1 MPLPFPFDF
10 KKPDYVQVFEWRAER
25 LKRLRD
31 QPESLKPLTRFYKEN
46 PAQFIID
53 WGMTTDPRNIDY
65 GLPVTIPFLL
75 FPKQEEWIDWIMTR
89 WRGRENGITEKSREM
104 GLSWTSI
111 ALACSLC
118 LFNKEMVIGFG
129 SRKEEYVDST
139 GDPKALFWKARK
151 FVKSL
156 PQEFRGGWEAKKHAP
171 YMRVNFPNTGAIIKG
186 EAGDNIGRGDRTTLY
201 FVDEAAFLPR
211 PLLIDAA
218 LSQTTRCRI
227 DLSSVN
233 GMANPF
239 AQKRH
244 SGRIPV
250 FTFHWRS
257 DPRKDDGWY
266 EKECQ
271 KIDNPVIVAQ
281 ELDLNYQA
289 SVEGVLIPAEWV
301 QAAIDAHTKLGINP
315 TGIRLG
321 SFDVADEGRD
331 NNAFSWRHGFLLE
344 GIEEWSGKGSD
355 IFGSVETVF
364 QLADKYQLESFRFDE
379 DGLGAGVRGDAR
391 IINDQ
396 RRQKRAARIDAV
408 PFRGSGG
415 VFDPDKEAIAGF
427 DGQNARLNKDF
438 FANAKAQS
446 WWHLRKR
453 FQNVYRAVV
462 EKQPLKPDEIIAIN
476 GRMRLKDK
484 LIVELSQP
492 TYSINAVGKIVID
505 KQPDGTKS
513 PNLAD
518 SVMINF
524 APMNTALEIWTL
536 LGRSA

>member
-25 LKRLRD
+25 LKRLRE
-31 QPESLKPLTRFYKEN
+31 QPERLKPLTRFYKDN

-65 GLPVTIPFLL
+65 RLPVTIPFLL

-111 ALACSLC
+111 ALACALC
-118 LFNKEMVIGFG
+118 LFNNEMVIGFG

-151 FVKSL
+151 FVETL

-257 DPRKDDGWY
+257 DPRKDEQWY

-321 SFDVADEGRD
+321 AFDVADEGRD
-331 NNAFSWRHGFLLE
+331 KNAFSWRHGFLLE

-355 IFGSVETVF
+355 IFGSVEQVF
-364 QLADKYQLESFRFDE
+364 NLADKYQLESFRFDE

-396 RRQKRAARIDAV
+396 RRQKRATRIDAV

-415 VFDPDKEAIAGF
+415 VFDPEEEAVAGF

-462 EKQPLKPDEIIAIN
+462 EKQPFKPDELIAIN
-476 GRMRLKDK
+476 SAMRLKDK

-524 APMNTALEIWTL
+524 APMNTALEIWSL
-536 LGRSA
+536 LGRNA

>member
-1 MPLPFPFDF
+1 MPLPFHFDF
-10 KKPDYVQVFEWRAER
+10 KYPDYQKVIDYRAER
-25 LKRLRD
+25 LKRLHE
-31 QPESLKPLTRFYKEN
+31 QPDKIKAPYVLYRKN

-53 WGMTTDPRNIDY
+53 WGMTTDPRNVDY
-65 GLPVTIPFLL
+65 RLPVTIPFLL
-75 FPKQEEWIDWIMTR
+75 FPKQEEWINWVITR
-89 WRGRENGITEKSREM
+89 WQRQENGITEKSREM

-111 ALACSLC
+111 ALACALC
-118 LFNKEMVIGFG
+118 LFNKEVVIGFG

-139 GDPKALFWKARK
+139 GDPKALFWKART
-151 FVKSL
+151 FLSTL
-156 PQEFRGGWEAKKHAP
+156 PVEFRGGWNAKKHAP
-171 YMRVNFPNTGAIIKG
+171 YMRIEFPETGSIIKG

-257 DPRKDDGWY
+257 DPRKDEDWY

-289 SVEGVLIPAEWV
+289 SIDGILIPAEWV
-301 QAAIDAHTKLGINP
+301 QASIDAHTKLNIQP

-321 SFDVADEGRD
+321 ALDVADEGRD
-331 NNAFSWRHGFLLE
+331 KNAFSWRHGFLLE

-355 IFGSVETVF
+355 IFGTVERAF
-364 QLADKYQLESFRFDE
+364 CLSDEFHLDNFRFDE

-391 IINDQ
+391 MINDQ
-396 RRQKRAARIDAV
+396 RRQRRSTRINAV

-415 VFDPDKEAIAGF
+415 VFDPEKEAVKGF
-427 DGQNARLNKDF
+427 DGQNTRLNKDF

-446 WWHLRKR
+446 WWHLRKL

-462 EKQPLKPDEIIAIN
+462 EKQPFKPDELVSISSSI
-476 GRMRLKDK
+476 RLKDK
-484 LIVELSQP
+484 LIIELSQP

-505 KQPDGTKS
+505 KQPSGAKS

-524 APMNTALEIWTL
+524 APMNTSLEIWAL
-536 LGRSA
+536 LGRSG

>member
-25 LKRLRD
+25 LKRLRE
-31 QPESLKPLTRFYKEN
+31 QPKSLKLLTRFYNEN

-75 FPKQEEWIDWIMTR
+75 FPKQEAWIDWIMTR

-151 FVKSL
+151 FVETL

-233 GMANPF
+233 GMNNPF

-257 DPRKDDGWY
+257 DPRKDEHWY

-301 QAAIDAHTKLGINP
+301 QAAIDAHTKLGITP

-321 SFDVADEGRD
+321 AFDVADEGRD
-331 NNAFSWRHGFLLE
+331 KNAFSWRHGFLLE

-355 IFGSVETVF
+355 IFGSVEQVF
-364 QLADKYQLESFRFDE
+364 NLADKYQLESFRFDE

-396 RRQKRAARIDAV
+396 RRQRRAVRIDAV
-408 PFRGSGG
+408 PFRGSAG
-415 VFDPDKEAIAGF
+415 VFDPDKEAVAGF

-462 EKQPLKPDEIIAIN
+462 EKQPFKPDELIAIN
-476 GRMRLKDK
+476 GAMRLKDK

-492 TYSINAVGKIVID
+492 TYSINTVGKIVID

-524 APMNTALEIWTL
+524 APMNTSLEIWSL

>member
-25 LKRLRD
+25 LTRLRE
-31 QPESLKPLTRFYKEN
+31 QPESFKRLTQFYKDN

-75 FPKQEEWIDWIMTR
+75 FPKQEAWIDWIMTC
-89 WRGRENGITEKSREM
+89 WRERENGITEKSREM

-111 ALACSLC
+111 ALACALC

-151 FVKSL
+151 FVESL

-257 DPRKDDGWY
+257 DPRKDEQWY

-301 QAAIDAHTKLGINP
+301 QAAIDAHTKLGITP

-321 SFDVADEGRD
+321 AFDVADEGRD
-331 NNAFSWRHGFLLE
+331 KNAFSWRHGFLLE

-355 IFGSVETVF
+355 IFGSVEQVF
-364 QLADKYQLESFRFDE
+364 NLADKYQLESFRFDE

-396 RRQKRAARIDAV
+396 RRQRRAVRIDAV
-408 PFRGSGG
+408 PFRGSSG
-415 VFDPDKEAIAGF
+415 VFDPDKAAIAGF

-462 EKQPLKPDEIIAIN
+462 EKQPFKPDEIIAIN